1 MAVTVI
7 AKTQNKVY
15 SPQQLNELAADYQKT
30 INERKAFDWA
40 IKKQQVI
47 DIINQMLPSHF
58 NLETKTAMIKR
69 RDVEKVSKMDKESFA
84 DCLWEIFLSMEGEWH
99 CHVGATFDGSEYDE
113 HYLFFQEW
121 DDVPKEVQNEK

>member
-7 AKTQNKVY
+7 AQTQNKVY
-15 SPQQLNELAADYQKT
+15 SPKQVNELASDHQKT
-30 INERKAFDWA
+30 INERNELDWA

-58 NLETKTAMIKR
+58 NLETKTAMIKW
-69 RDVEKVSKMDKESFA
+69 RDVEKASKMDKESFA
-84 DCLWEIFLSMEGEWH
+84 DCLYEIFLSLEDDWH
-99 CHVGATFDGSEYDE
+99 CHVGSTFNGIEYDE
-113 HYLFFQEW
+113 SYLFLQDR